1 MKAQKAH
8 EHVSMQ
14 VRELVDLLFV
24 VYIIL
29 FTNFFLVY
37 AVYKM
42 FKVLRVFFK
51 FVIVNQICNGV
62 VGS

>member
-24 VYIIL
+24 VYNII
-29 FTNFFLVY
+29 FTDFFLVF

-62 VGS
+62 VG

>member
-24 VYIIL
+24 VYNII
-29 FTNFFLVY
+29 FTDFFLVY

-62 VGS
+62 VG

>member
-24 VYIIL
+24 VYNII
-29 FTNFFLVY
+29 FTDFFLVF
-37 AVYKM
+37 AVYKT

-51 FVIVNQICNGV
+51 FVILNQICNGV
-62 VGS
+62 VG